1 MIRRL
6 EHLCYGDRLGV
17 RAVRPGEG
25 KAPGCFSKQETRAV
39 SAVALQD
46 HIIQNHQLQD
56 PLTPKSRTRNTNNF
70 YKSLIKEIVSI
81 IANTG
86 LRKKSTSKED
96 AKKENLVD
104 PSAPQLTLV
113 CFICT
118 NEMKY
123 IASNCNYNYFL
134 KNLQVKSCPMCR
146 KEQYLTGVIH
156 DELSYRIASW
166 RGYIAR
172 KESKDLREAVPPKD
186 RKLRKQLFEKML
198 CLQNP
203 SLEQRKRIQRG
214 LKNAEYEGD

>member
-1 MIRRL
+1 MSPSATPTASLQHRVPL
-6 EHLCYGDRLGV
+6 V
-17 RAVRPGEG
+17 TPSRA
-25 KAPGCFSKQETRAV
+25 GCFSKQETRAV

-46 HIIQNHQLQD
+46 HIIQNHQLQED

-70 YKSLIKEIVSI
+70 YKSINKRNSV

-96 AKKENLVD
+96 AKKENLLD
-104 PSAPQLTLV
+104 PQLH
-113 CFICT
+113 
-118 NEMKY
+118 MK
-123 IASNCNYNYFL
+123 AFEKFTS
-134 KNLQVKSCPMCR
+134 KNCPMCR
-146 KEQYLTGVIH
+146 KEQYLTGVTH

-198 CLQNP
+198 CCICFLGA
-203 SLEQRKRIQRG
+203 IQ
-214 LKNAEYEGD
+214 LP